1 MKYIVDIASDHPTFT
16 APIGQSVR
24 EVVRY
29 MSEVGVGAMPV
40 VDGGKVTG
48 IFTER
53 DLMTRVVA
61 AGLDPDRTPVE
72 SVMTTDLV
80 LAEAGEPYLV
90 SLQKMQKAGCR
101 HLPVVQDGILVGMV
115 SLRDLLQV
123 EVEEKDEEVKMIV
136 SYMCSL
142 PPGSGSA

>member
-16 APIGQSVR
+16 APTGQSVR
-24 EVVRY
+24 QVVQY
-29 MSEVGVGAMPV
+29 MSEMGVGAMPV
-40 VDGGKVTG
+40 INDGKVVG

-61 AGLDPDRTPVE
+61 AGLNPDRTQVE

-90 SLQKMQKAGCR
+90 SLHKMQQAGCR
-101 HLPVVQDGILVGMV
+101 HLPVVKDGKLIGMV

-123 EVEEKDEEVKMIV
+123 EVDEKDEEVKMIV
-136 SYMCSL
+136 SYMYSL

>member
-1 MKYIVDIASDHPTFT
+1 MKHIVDIASDHPTYT
-16 APIGQSVR
+16 APRGHTVL
-24 EVVRY
+24 EVVRH

-40 VDGGKVTG
+40 IDDGKVVG

-90 SLQKMQKAGCR
+90 SLQKMQQTGCR
-101 HLPVVQDGILVGMV
+101 HLPVMQDGVLVGMV

-123 EVEEKDEEVKMIV
+123 EVTEKEEEVKMIV
-136 SYMCSL
+136 SYMYSL
-142 PPGSGSA
+142 PSGSGSA